1 MEQPL
6 ITLNDGVKI
15 PQTGFGTFQINGN
28 GKTAK
33 TCLAAI
39 DLGYR
44 HIDTAHVYR
53 NERGVGK
60 AIEKTSVPRSEL
72 FITSKLW
79 VSDYG
84 EKSEKAIDKMLGRL
98 KTDYLDLLLLHRP
111 RGDYFTAW
119 RALEK
124 AKKAGKVRSIGLSN
138 FENEDL
144 DALFSEMEILPS
156 VMQVECHPYFQQ
168 KTLMPRLAPHDIK
181 IESWFPLG
189 HANKELFRE
198 PIFLRAAERCGKT
211 VPQTILRW
219 HIQKGFIVFPKSTN
233 VEHIKQNLDIF
244 DFDLTDEE
252 MNEIAALDRN
262 ASLANFK

>member
-1 MEQPL
+1 MDRPL

-15 PQTGFGTFQINGN
+15 PQIGLGTFRINGN

-33 TCLAAI
+33 ACLAAI

-60 AIEKTSVPRSEL
+60 ALSATSIPRDEL

-79 VSDYG
+79 VTDYG
-84 EKSEKAIDKMLGRL
+84 RKSEQAIDKMLKRL
-98 KTDYLDLLLLHRP
+98 KTDHLDLLLLHRP

-138 FENEDL
+138 FENSDL
-144 DALFSEMEILPS
+144 DALFAEMEILPS

-168 KTLMPRLAPHDIK
+168 TALIPRLARHDIK

-189 HANKELFRE
+189 HADKELFGERV
-198 PIFLRAAERCGKT
+198 LLLAAERHNKT
-211 VPQTILRW
+211 VPQIILRW
-219 HIQKGFIVFPKSTN
+219 HIQKGFIVFPKSTDP
-233 VEHIKQNLDIF
+233 EHLKQNIDIF
-244 DFDLTDEE
+244 DFSLTDDE
-252 MNEIAALDRN
+252 MSEISALDRN
-262 ASLANFK
+262 KSLADFE